1 MDIFKKMKKE
11 SRMKTK
17 LFLLGALILLASCSP
32 EENSPTI
39 RFPVDWL
46 GIPGYGI
53 NIDQQSFVE
62 PSGICFHP
70 LRKTLFIVS
79 DEGEIAEIRTDG
91 TPVFNL
97 KIPGDLE
104 GITVNHQSGLLYIVK
119 EGDDVILEFDPDKKE
134 VRRIFPINREFQ
146 GNSNFLQK
154 QEGYDNGIESI
165 AFVADKDHPEGGTFY
180 LGNQWDP
187 PCIVEI
193 LVPLESSHADEAEA
207 RIIRVLPFKMD
218 DPGGMYYDQKTRN
231 LNVVSDADNI
241 LVEITLEG
249 KLVREYAFLGDNQ
262 EGLAKDDEGYLYI
275 AQGEGGIIKV
285 KDLR

>member
-1 MDIFKKMKKE
+1 MKI
-11 SRMKTK
+11 K
-17 LFLLGALILLASCSP
+17 LFLMGALILLASCSP
-32 EENSPTI
+32 AKNSPTI

-53 NIDQQSFVE
+53 NIDQQRFVE

-79 DEGEIAEIRTDG
+79 DEGEIAEIKTDG

-104 GITVNHQSGLLYIVK
+104 GITVNPQSGLLYIVK
-119 EGDDVILEFDPDKKE
+119 EGDDIILEFDPDERE
-134 VRRIFPINREFQ
+134 VKRIFPINREFQ
-146 GNSNFLQK
+146 GNANFLQK
-154 QEGYDNGIESI
+154 QKGYDQGIESI
-165 AFVADKDHPEGGTFY
+165 AFVSDKDHPEGGTFY
-180 LGNQWDP
+180 AGNQWDP
-187 PCIVEI
+187 PCIIEI
-193 LVPLESSHADEAEA
+193 LVPLRSSRAETSEA

-218 DPGGMYYDQKTRN
+218 DPAGMYYDSKTGH
-231 LNVVSDADNI
+231 LNVVSDAYNI

>member
-1 MDIFKKMKKE
+1 MKI
-11 SRMKTK
+11 K
-17 LFLLGALILLASCSP
+17 LFLLSALILLASCSP
-32 EENSPTI
+32 AKNSPTI
-39 RFPVDWL
+39 RFPLDWL
-46 GIPGYGI
+46 GNPGYGV
-53 NIDQQSFVE
+53 NIDKQSFIE

-70 LRKTLFIVS
+70 IRKTLFVVS
-79 DEGEIAEIRTDG
+79 DEGEIAEIKTDG

-104 GITVNHQSGLLYIVK
+104 GITVNPQSGLLYIVK
-119 EGDDVILEFDPDKKE
+119 EGDDVILEFDPDKRE

-146 GNSNFLQK
+146 GNPNFLQK
-154 QEGYDNGIESI
+154 QKGYDNGVECI
-165 AFVADKDHPEGGTFY
+165 AFVSDKDHPEGGTFY
-180 LGNQWDP
+180 AGNQWDP

-193 LVPLESSHADEAEA
+193 LVPLRSSQTETAEA

-218 DPGGMYYDQKTRN
+218 DPAGMYYDSKTGL

-249 KLVREYAFLGDNQ
+249 KLVREYAFPGDNQ